1 MEFCISDLCIEEA
14 EEATATKLHFER
26 SNFRITFVERWPRK
40 ICGWKNDSV
49 NRCAVYSITT
59 RNSHTLLFVF
69 TSSSSHPDRCQKT
82 LVFFFKK
89 PHIFPIRKDRFA
101 ALSYSSLQE
110 EDSKKKK
117 VKMVLVVVAKMV
129 PKMNRW
135 GESYWHFFSLLLTTN
150 SQKDRLLVHSQLFFI
165 NTLRKWASAYLKYV
179 QWGRRTLSKSVFLL
193 SWTFA

>member
-1 MEFCISDLCIEEA
+1 MTSKKLWLEKRFCQSLR
-14 EEATATKLHFER
+14 L
-26 SNFRITFVERWPRK
+26 
-40 ICGWKNDSV
+40 
-49 NRCAVYSITT
+49 VYSITT

-150 SQKDRLLVHSQLFFI
+150 SQKDRLLVHSQLFFHQ
-165 NTLRKWASAYLKYV
+165 YLKEMGLCISQICTV
-179 QWGRRTLSKSVFLL
+179 RKKNLI
-193 SWTFA
+193 